1 MTSEQREK
9 LEHYITQIE
18 EISDRAEK
26 LKIHV
31 DAAYRKLL
39 DKEVKG
45 YRDLIKIWRK
55 RLKDGI

>member
-1 MTSEQREK
+1 MTTEQREK
-9 LEHYITQIE
+9 LEHYIVQIGE
-18 EISDRAEK
+18 VADRAEK
-26 LKIHV
+26 LKSHV

-45 YRDLIKIWRK
+45 YRELIVIWRK

>member
-1 MTSEQREK
+1 MTDEQREQ
-9 LEHYITQIE
+9 LEHYIAQIE
-18 EISDRAEK
+18 EVADRAEK
-26 LKIHV
+26 LKSHV

-39 DKEVKG
+39 DKEVKE

>member
-1 MTSEQREK
+1 MTSEQHEK
-9 LEHYITQIE
+9 LENYIAQIE
-18 EISDRAEK
+18 QVADRAEK
-26 LKIHV
+26 LKPHV

-45 YRDLIKIWRK
+45 YRDLIVIWRK

>member
-1 MTSEQREK
+1 MTNEQREQ
-9 LEHYITQIE
+9 LEHYIVQIE
-18 EISDRAEK
+18 QVADRAEQ
-26 LKIHV
+26 LKTHV